1 MPRIGKVVP
10 KKKIIVLD
18 FGSEFLQFLEKQKLQ
33 VPDLDK
39 KLLDWTASR
48 KRRRNRKKAANTRRP
63 SG

>member
-39 KLLDWTASR
+39 KLLDWTASQ
-48 KRRRNRKKAANTRRP
+48 KRRRNRKKVTNTRRP